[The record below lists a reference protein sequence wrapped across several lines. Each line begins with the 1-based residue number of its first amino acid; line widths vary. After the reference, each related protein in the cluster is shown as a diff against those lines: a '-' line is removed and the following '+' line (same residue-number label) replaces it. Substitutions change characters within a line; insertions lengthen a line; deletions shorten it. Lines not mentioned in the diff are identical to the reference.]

1 MDQPVVTRS
10 AIPIAGAGIV
20 LGSYDLATISVAFS
34 PIAKQWHLSAGVVTS
49 LGTATLVGMLVGSLM
64 AGFLADR
71 IGRRNIIVGD
81 LLLFGASAILAA
93 FAPDFW
99 VLTAARLATGIGIG
113 IDFAVVFP
121 FVTETAASHSRG
133 RSMAWI
139 LFGANFGT
147 LAAYGV
153 GGLILA
159 HTGPDGWRIL
169 LGTSALLALP
179 LLAFRRRLIEAPGW
193 ATLTPLTFRGLG
205 RRAKTAIRH
214 ERLGAQA
221 LATLL
226 YQVTDQGIGLV
237 LPLLLVSILDTS
249 ASSGAFSAALVKAIT
264 IPASLVA
271 VVLIERVSRR
281 KLQITGFLGRAIPL
295 CILGIALLAA
305 VHLSPIMIGALLAAG
320 YFFGAAGPDKTTVIS
335 PSQYAAPEIRASSQG
350 LSQAAGRLGGIIGVT
365 GYAVLVT
372 IGGPGAGILL
382 FGGACLLGA
391 LVSLAALPRSPGRSN
406 PGALTTQVMPEDT

>member
-1 MDQPVVTRS
+1 MSPAKASHS
-10 AIPIAGAGIV
+10 AIPIAGAGII
-20 LGSYDLATISVAFS
+20 LGSYDLAAISVAFA
-34 PIAKQWHLSAGVVTS
+34 PIERQWHLSTGVVTS
-49 LGTATLVGMLVGSLM
+49 LGTATLVGMLVGSLL

-71 IGRRNIIVGD
+71 IGRRTIIVGD
-81 LLLFGASAILAA
+81 LLLFTVSALLAA
-93 FAPDFW
+93 LAPDFW
-99 VLTAARLATGIGIG
+99 VLAIARLATGIGIG

-121 FVTETAASHSRG
+121 FVTETAATHRKG

-147 LAAYGV
+147 LAAYGI
-153 GGLILA
+153 GGAILA
-159 HTGPDGWRIL
+159 HSGPIGWRIL
-169 LGTSALLALP
+169 LGSSALLALP
-179 LLAFRRRLIEAPGW
+179 LLFFRRRLVEAPDW
-193 ATLTPLTFRGLG
+193 ATITPLSFAGLR
-205 RRAKTAIRH
+205 RRARSALRH

-226 YQVTDQGIGLV
+226 YQITDQGIGLV
-237 LPLLLVSILDTS
+237 LPLLLVSILHTS

-271 VVLIERVSRR
+271 VILIERVSRR

-295 CILGIALLAA
+295 CILGIGLMLSI
-305 VHLSPIMIGALLAAG
+305 HLSPIVIGALLGAG

-365 GYAVLVT
+365 GYAILVT
-372 IGGPGAGILL
+372 VGGPGAGILL
-382 FGGACLLGA
+382 FGGACFLGA
-391 LVSLAALPRSPGRSN
+391 LVSLAALPRTQGPSN
-406 PGALTTQVMPEDT
+406 PGPLIAQAMREHT